1 MWHGSSSPPAS
12 LFLLHFV
19 WPEELELVTGRSPTS
34 FVCEGLRVHIIFLP
48 ACLPCLPNG
57 NAAVTNTGQR
67 RRRPRRR
74 LEDVDALPSLS
85 KVHQDPATAATE
97 VATER
102 RNTLDRTTRH
112 PSQPRSCHR
121 TSEQAMVRPG
131 ARARSAHHTF
141 FLTWHIILRQHEN
154 EYT

>member
-1 MWHGSSSPPAS
+1 VWHGSSSPPAS

-34 FVCEGLRVHIIFLP
+34 FVCEGLRDHIIFLP

-67 RRRPRRR
+67 RRRPCRRR
-74 LEDVDALPSLS
+74 HLEDVDALPSLS
-85 KVHQDPATAATE
+85 KVHQDPAAAATE

-141 FLTWHIILRQHEN
+141 FFDVAHHT
-154 EYT
+154 